1 MENNI
6 KISMKWIMLLI
17 LFVMLSKYNIYVGF
31 SLKIY
36 MIFLVIYFCLT
47 IKSFHIQKLYFHE
60 VVFLLFYFIYCLSGI
75 LSIYL
80 NASIRMILGV
90 LLVLGCYFIMRNL
103 LGNVEIAT
111 LESSIVYVGFVF
123 NVVSLILY
131 IVGLQHFG
139 LYGGEEREIFAGL
152 LVDRGYP
159 RLIGLLDD
167 PNIFIFYNTIFFMYY
182 MTNLHNM
189 TNIIGLILCVTTSL
203 LTFSRGGIL
212 ALMLVVFVYICTSS
226 FAKKI
231 KIMISLLLFG
241 VVIFSLSNSVMG
253 GQLDDI
259 LNKRISDFSHD
270 NGSGRFTLWEAA
282 FKYYLSNP
290 YIGIGA
296 FNFSNYYEFQFNEKL
311 YVHNTFLEILSESG
325 TIGFLLYSAFLFILM
340 FKLTQYTLFREKP
353 YLLLTIIAF
362 LFQMMSLSLIINEAF
377 FLFLAMVVKYISIY
391 EGRGKVDGKMSIST

>member
-1 MENNI
+1 
-6 KISMKWIMLLI
+6 
-17 LFVMLSKYNIYVGF
+17 
-31 SLKIY
+31 
-36 MIFLVIYFCLT
+36 
-47 IKSFHIQKLYFHE
+47 HIQKLYFHE
-60 VVFLLFYFIYCLSGI
+60 VIFLLFYFIYCLSGI
-75 LSIYL
+75 LSMYL
-80 NASIRMILGV
+80 NASIRMIFGV

-103 LGNVEIAT
+103 LGNTEIVV
-111 LESSIVYVGFVF
+111 LESSIAYVGVVF
-123 NVVSLILY
+123 NIVSLILY
-131 IVGLQHFG
+131 IIGLQYFS

-182 MTNLHNM
+182 MTNLQNI
-189 TNIIGLILCVTTSL
+189 TNILGLILCVTTSL

-212 ALMLVVFVYICTSS
+212 ALVLVVFVYICMSS

-231 KIMISLLLFG
+231 KIIMSLVLFS

-296 FNFSNYYEFQFNEKL
+296 FNFSNYYEYQFNEKL

-325 TIGFLLYSAFLFILM
+325 TIGFLLYSAFLFILI
-340 FKLTQYTLFREKP
+340 FKLAQHTLFREKP
-353 YLLLTIIAF
+353 YLLLTMIAF

-377 FLFLAMVVKYISIY
+377 FLFLAVVVKYISIY
-391 EGRGKVDGKMSIST
+391 EGRGKIDGKMSIST

>member
-1 MENNI
+1 MENNM

-17 LFVMLSKYNIYVGF
+17 LFVMLSKYNIYIGF

-36 MIFLVIYFCLT
+36 MIFLVIYFCLA
-47 IKSFHIQKLYFHE
+47 IKNFHIQKLYLHE

-80 NASIRMILGV
+80 HASIRMIFGV

-111 LESSIVYVGFVF
+111 LESSIVYVGFIF
-123 NVVSLILY
+123 NIVSLILY

-189 TNIIGLILCVTTSL
+189 TNILGLILCVTTSL

-212 ALMLVVFVYICTSS
+212 ALVLVIFVYVCTSS

-231 KIMISLLLFG
+231 KIMMSLLLFG

-325 TIGFLLYSAFLFILM
+325 TIGFLLYSAFLFVLM

-353 YLLLTIIAF
+353 YLLLTMVAF

-377 FLFLAMVVKYISIY
+377 FLFLAIVVKYISIY
-391 EGRGKVDGKMSIST
+391 EGRGKIDGKMSIST

>member
-1 MENNI
+1 MENNM
-6 KISMKWIMLLI
+6 KVSMGWIILLI
-17 LFVMLSKYNIYVGF
+17 LFVMLSKYNVYIGF

-47 IKSFHIQKLYFHE
+47 IKDFHIQKLYFHE
-60 VVFLLFYFIYCLSGI
+60 VIFLLFYFIYCLSGI
-75 LSIYL
+75 LSMYL
-80 NASIRMILGV
+80 NASIRMIFGV

-103 LGNVEIAT
+103 LGNTEIVV
-111 LESSIVYVGFVF
+111 LESSIAYVGVVF

-131 IVGLQHFG
+131 IIGLQYFS
-139 LYGGEEREIFAGL
+139 LYDGEEREIFAGL

-182 MTNLHNM
+182 MTNLQNI
-189 TNIIGLILCVTTSL
+189 TNILGLILCVTTSL

-212 ALMLVVFVYICTSS
+212 ALVLVVFVYICMSS

-231 KIMISLLLFG
+231 KIIISLVLFS

-296 FNFSNYYEFQFNEKL
+296 FNFSNYYEYQFNEKL

-340 FKLTQYTLFREKP
+340 FKLAQHTLFREKP
-353 YLLLTIIAF
+353 YLLLTMIAF
-362 LFQMMSLSLIINEAF
+362 IFQMMSLSLIINEAF
-377 FLFLAMVVKYISIY
+377 FLFLAVVVKYISIY
-391 EGRGKVDGKMSIST
+391 EGRGKIDGKMSIST

>member
-1 MENNI
+1 MENNM
-6 KISMKWIMLLI
+6 KVSMGWIILLI
-17 LFVMLSKYNIYVGF
+17 LFVMLSKYNLYIGF

-47 IKSFHIQKLYFHE
+47 IKDFHIQKLYFHE
-60 VVFLLFYFIYCLSGI
+60 VIFLLFYFIYCLSGI
-75 LSIYL
+75 LSMYL
-80 NASIRMILGV
+80 NASIRMIFGV

-103 LGNVEIAT
+103 LGNTEIVV
-111 LESSIVYVGFVF
+111 LESSIAYVGIVF
-123 NVVSLILY
+123 NVVSLLLY
-131 IVGLQHFG
+131 IIGLQCFS

-182 MTNLHNM
+182 MTNLQNI
-189 TNIIGLILCVTTSL
+189 TNILGLILCVTTSL

-212 ALMLVVFVYICTSS
+212 ALVLVIFVYICMSS

-231 KIMISLLLFG
+231 KIIMSLVLFS

-296 FNFSNYYEFQFNEKL
+296 FNFSNYYEYQFNEKL

-340 FKLTQYTLFREKP
+340 FKLAQHTLFREKP
-353 YLLLTIIAF
+353 YLLLTMIAF

-377 FLFLAMVVKYISIY
+377 FLFLAVVVKYISIY
-391 EGRGKVDGKMSIST
+391 EGRGKIDGKMSIST

>member
-1 MENNI
+1 MENNMQ
-6 KISMKWIMLLI
+6 ISMKWIFLLI
-17 LFVMLSKYNIYVGF
+17 LFVMLSKYNIYIGF

-36 MIFLVIYFCLT
+36 MIFLVIYFCFT
-47 IKSFHIQKLYFHE
+47 IKDFHVQKLYLHE
-60 VVFLLFYFIYCLSGI
+60 VVFLLFYFFYCLSGI
-75 LSIYL
+75 LSVYL
-80 NASIRMILGV
+80 SASIRMVFGV

-103 LGNVEIAT
+103 LGNTEIVV
-111 LESSIVYVGFVF
+111 LESSIVYAGIVF
-123 NVVSLILY
+123 NIVSLILY
-131 IVGLQHFG
+131 IIGLQYFG
-139 LYGGEEREIFAGL
+139 LYGGEEREVYAGL

-182 MTNLHNM
+182 MTNLYNM
-189 TNIIGLILCVTTSL
+189 TNVIGLVLCVTTSL

-212 ALMLVVFVYICTSS
+212 AIALVIVVYICMSS
-226 FAKKI
+226 FAKKV
-231 KIMISLLLFG
+231 KILIGLVIFSI
-241 VVIFSLSNSVMG
+241 VIFSLSNAVMG

-296 FNFSNYYEFQFNEKL
+296 FNFSNYYEYQFNEKL

-325 TIGFLLYSAFLFILM
+325 TIGFLLYSAFLFILL
-340 FKLTQYTLFREKP
+340 FKLTQYNLFREKP
-353 YLLLTIIAF
+353 YLLLTMIGF